1 MLELLHEHGVL
12 GPAAE
17 NYVKAKF
24 YTEAADC
31 YNSNGQHEKAAATLR
46 QGGHFDELVAYVRV

>member
-1 MLELLHEHGVL
+1 MLEMLYEHGVL

-17 NYVKAKF
+17 YYVKAKF

-31 YNSNGQHEKAAATLR
+31 YHSNGQHEKAAATLR
-46 QGGHFDELVAYVRV
+46 QGGHFDELVAYVKV